1 MVTVIDAVDADT
13 LATSRASPVSYF
25 QLICDSASDASAERL
40 QTVDLCSTVRSRAQE
55 RWPGSKLVMVLDSP
69 ASLEDSEEAYGARA
83 SLASRPSMPGSVRRR
98 VVSRGG
104 AVSRLSVQLA
114 LRTRGTL

>member
-25 QLICDSASDASAERL
+25 QHMKIVRADASAERL
-40 QTVDLCSTVRSRAQE
+40 QTVDLCSTVRSRAQA

-104 AVSRLSVQLA
+104 AVSRLSV
-114 LRTRGTL
+114 